1 MPLANALAT
10 IESAPPGPT
19 VGAFFDFD
27 GTLIDGYSAVPYIT
41 DRIRRGA
48 MGLDEMADVVRFAM
62 RRHMDEREFAQV
74 LDRSLAVWRGHA
86 EAEVAALWL
95 RLFREKIAARLF
107 PEAWTLVKAHQ
118 RRGHT
123 VVIASSALDY
133 QVAPTAD
140 ELGITDRLCTRA
152 EVLDGRLTGAVV
164 GAPLWGRGKAEAVI
178 AFADSRG
185 IALGQSHGYANGNE
199 DIAFLETVGHAHAVN
214 PQPALRLAATQTG
227 WPALQFK
234 PRARTS
240 PAALAR
246 SLGAYSTLA
255 ATALGG
261 LAWGVTTGR
270 RRAAAE
276 TATRVSSEAVL
287 GMGGIEVAVT
297 GEAHLWAH
305 RPAVFLFNHQ
315 SSLDAYVLFS
325 LLKHGVT
332 AVAKKEM
339 ANAPL
344 VGPLLQAL
352 DFAFIDRGNTRNAIA
367 TLQPAVDRLRNGL
380 SVVVAPEGTRSRSPR
395 LGRFRKGAFR
405 LAMQAGVPLVPIVLH
420 NTYEMMPRGSM
431 MLRPGTVRV
440 SVLSPID
447 VTGWTTDTLDE
458 HIAAV
463 QALFQRALDNP
474 EEPAT

>member
-1 MPLANALAT
+1 MSLDEVLAA
-10 IESAPPGPT
+10 IESAPSGSAI
-19 VGAFFDFD
+19 GAFFDFD

-41 DRIRRGA
+41 DRLRHGA
-48 MGLDEMADVVRFAM
+48 MGLDEAADVVRFAM
-62 RRHMDEREFAQV
+62 RRHMDESEFANV
-74 LDRSLAVWRGHA
+74 LDRSLAVWRGHPDS
-86 EAEVAALWL
+86 EVVALWQ
-95 RLFREKIAARLF
+95 RLFREKIAARLY
-107 PEAWTLVKAHQ
+107 PEAWKLVKAHQ

-133 QVAPTAD
+133 QVAPIAE

-152 EVLDGRLTGAVV
+152 EVHEGRLTGALV
-164 GAPLWGRGKAEAVI
+164 GAPLWGRGKADAVV
-178 AFADSRG
+178 AFASTRG
-185 IALGQSHGYANGNE
+185 IALAQSHAYANGNE
-199 DIAFLETVGHAHAVN
+199 DVAFLQVVGHAHAAN
-214 PQPALRLAATQTG
+214 PQPALRRVAADAG
-227 WPALQFK
+227 WPVLQFV
-234 PRARTS
+234 PRSRTS

-246 SLGAYSTLA
+246 TLGAYSTLA

-261 LAWGVTTGR
+261 LAWGITTGR

-287 GMGGIEVAVT
+287 GLGGIDVAVT

-325 LLKHGVT
+325 LLKHGAT

-352 DFAFIDRGNTRNAIA
+352 DFAFIDRGNTPSAIA
-367 TLQPAVDRLRNGL
+367 TMQPAVDRLRNGL
-380 SVVVAPEGTRSRSPR
+380 SIVVAPEGTRSRSPR
-395 LGRFRKGAFR
+395 LGRFRKGAFH

-431 MLRPGTVRV
+431 LLRPGTVRV
-440 SVLSPID
+440 SVLPPVD
-447 VTGWTTDTLDE
+447 VSDWTTGSLDG
-458 HIAAV
+458 HVADI
-463 QALFQRALDNP
+463 QALFQRALDRPP
-474 EEPAT
+474 E

>member
-1 MPLANALAT
+1 MHLAEALAA

-41 DRIRRGA
+41 DRLRHGA

-74 LDRSLAVWRGHA
+74 LDHSLAVWRGHA
-86 EAEVAALWL
+86 ESEVAALWL
-95 RLFREKIAARLF
+95 RLFREKIAARLY
-107 PEAWTLVKAHQ
+107 PEAWSLVKAHQ

-152 EVLDGRLTGAVV
+152 EVREGCLTGAVV
-164 GAPLWGRGKAEAVI
+164 GTPLWGRGKADAVA
-178 AFADSRG
+178 AFAASRG
-185 IALGQSHGYANGNE
+185 IALDQSHAYANGGE
-199 DIAFLETVGHAHAVN
+199 DVAFLKVVGHARAVN
-214 PQPALRLAATQTG
+214 PQPALRLVAADAG
-227 WPALQFK
+227 WPMLLFE
-234 PRARTS
+234 PRAHAS

-261 LAWGVTTGR
+261 LAWGITTGR

-287 GMGGIEVAVT
+287 GLGGIEVEVQ
-297 GEAHLWAH
+297 GEANLWAH

-339 ANAPL
+339 AHAPL

-352 DFAFIDRGNTRNAIA
+352 DFAFIDRGNTPNAIA
-367 TLQPAVDRLRNGL
+367 SLQPAVDRLRNGL
-380 SVVVAPEGTRSRSPR
+380 SVVVAPEGTRSHSPR
-395 LGRFRKGAFR
+395 LGRFRKGAFH
-405 LAMQAGVPLVPIVLH
+405 LAMQSGVPLVPIVLH

-431 MLRPGTVRV
+431 LLRPGTVRV
-440 SVLSPID
+440 SVLPPLPVSD
-447 VTGWTTDTLDE
+447 WTINTLDD
-458 HIAAV
+458 HVAGI
-463 QALFQRALDNP
+463 QALFQRTLDS
-474 EEPAT
+474 PAG